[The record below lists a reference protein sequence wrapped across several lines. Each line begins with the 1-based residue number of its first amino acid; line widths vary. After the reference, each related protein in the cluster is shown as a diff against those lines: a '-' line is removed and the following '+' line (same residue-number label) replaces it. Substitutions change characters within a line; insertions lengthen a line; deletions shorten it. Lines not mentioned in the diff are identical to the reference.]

1 VSRVRLKT
9 FFTYLHG
16 NLAAEMLALKLN
28 LQPKEVILLIEKGS
42 DTLPENP
49 KLRLINPQKT

>member
-1 VSRVRLKT
+1 
-9 FFTYLHG
+9 
-16 NLAAEMLALKLN
+16 MLALKLN